1 MLMSIVLAI
10 VKWKV
15 WRASLSHSFRLQT
28 EQGSGKFVSTI
39 CETFNSLVG
48 LKTIYYSPISNT
60 YNVHQ
65 RNNSFL
71 NESFTLEYSANLG
84 HLCVG
89 ARGTTCTII
98 KDIS

>member
-10 VKWKV
+10 VDWKV

-48 LKTIYYSPISNT
+48 LKTICFGS
-60 YNVHQ
+60 
-65 RNNSFL
+65 
-71 NESFTLEYSANLG
+71 ESFFILN
-84 HLCVG
+84 
-89 ARGTTCTII
+89 II
-98 KDIS
+98 KFKNLFTLLIFFAGL